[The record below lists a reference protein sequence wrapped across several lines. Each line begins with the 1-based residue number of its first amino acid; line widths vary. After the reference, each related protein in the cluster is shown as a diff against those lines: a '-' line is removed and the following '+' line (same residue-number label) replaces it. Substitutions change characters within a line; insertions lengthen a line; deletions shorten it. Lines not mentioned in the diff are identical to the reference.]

1 MQFIRNQEPVHL
13 KIKIILELQKFF
25 PILNKKLFFTKQK
38 KLLNSLY
45 LLYLLLLLDIKD
57 LDEYR
62 VLC

>member
-1 MQFIRNQEPVHL
+1 MQFIRKQVPVHL
-13 KIKIILELQKFF
+13 KIKIILDLQKFF

>member
-1 MQFIRNQEPVHL
+1 MQFIRNQVPVHL

-45 LLYLLLLLDIKD
+45 LLLLLDIKD

>member
-57 LDEYR
+57 LDEYH